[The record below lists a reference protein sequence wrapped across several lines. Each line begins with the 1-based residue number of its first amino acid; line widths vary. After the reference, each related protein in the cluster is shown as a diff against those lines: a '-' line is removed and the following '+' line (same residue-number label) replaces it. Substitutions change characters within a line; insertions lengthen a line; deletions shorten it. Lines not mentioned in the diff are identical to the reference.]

1 MGYNGLSRPTLSLPL
16 KQLQTLEKACLPIN
30 YSPKLGAKQ
39 VLRTQS
45 QNEVP
50 RAVRRTHFYMECDVT
65 LIVYVGTSWAQWR
78 ESL

>member
-1 MGYNGLSRPTLSLPL
+1 M
-16 KQLQTLEKACLPIN
+16 KWLQALEKACLPIN

-50 RAVRRTHFYMECDVT
+50 RVDRHTHFYMECDIMF
-65 LIVYVGTSWAQWR
+65 IVYAGMYWAQWW
-78 ESL
+78 ENL